1 MIKPYAKI
9 LKKNW
14 KIIIMTTFLTVLSSL
29 FMVFAG
35 FSLSFFFTAY
45 EQQGDKIKALGL
57 TFLIEL
63 MIWLTAMGMYHLS
76 LIAKCTA
83 KKLIRHDIRVY
94 VSNKINSMSY
104 LEQQAKDCGNLVSW
118 LTNDVEQI
126 YSQAFE
132 PVFFGTEALSSFI
145 FSLAALFILSPYIG
159 ITAIILL
166 GIVSVLPH
174 LVGKR
179 LAKAG
184 AQRSS
189 AMERS
194 IEQYKDT
201 VMGSSVFLL
210 SNLRSQFAKRIA
222 AASKEAEHKDCV
234 FNKTNTGIQTMIRT
248 FSLVGQIIL
257 LFLSFLTA
265 AVGVCVPGAVLSVAN
280 LSGSFFNGVGDFTQ
294 AVTQVKASK
303 SLWDKFIQKDIGL
316 DERKTVKDLKNIR
329 MSCISFS
336 YGESP
341 ILENVNYK
349 FDENGKYAIIGQSG
363 SGKSTLIKI
372 LLGLLTNYSGHVF
385 YDELEQKEISLNS
398 LYDEIS
404 YVDQQVYLFQD
415 TLRYNITLGQVY
427 SDAEIERIL
436 QKCCLTELA
445 ASLPQGID
453 TIITENGKN
462 LSGGQRQ
469 RIALARSLIRSVKWI
484 ILDES
489 TSALDKET
497 AAQIES
503 NLLKQDDLGVI
514 FITHHLR
521 EETKSQLSDLY
532 TIGT

>member
-14 KIIIMTTFLTVLSSL
+14 EIITITTFLTVLSSL

-104 LEQQAKDCGNLVSW
+104 L
-118 LTNDVEQI
+118 
-126 YSQAFE
+126 
-132 PVFFGTEALSSFI
+132 
-145 FSLAALFILSPYIG
+145 
-159 ITAIILL
+159 
-166 GIVSVLPH
+166 
-174 LVGKR
+174 
-179 LAKAG
+179 
-184 AQRSS
+184 
-189 AMERS
+189 
-194 IEQYKDT
+194 
-201 VMGSSVFLL
+201 
-210 SNLRSQFAKRIA
+210 
-222 AASKEAEHKDCV
+222 
-234 FNKTNTGIQTMIRT
+234 
-248 FSLVGQIIL
+248 
-257 LFLSFLTA
+257 
-265 AVGVCVPGAVLSVAN
+265 
-280 LSGSFFNGVGDFTQ
+280 
-294 AVTQVKASK
+294 
-303 SLWDKFIQKDIGL
+303 
-316 DERKTVKDLKNIR
+316 
-329 MSCISFS
+329 
-336 YGESP
+336 
-341 ILENVNYK
+341 
-349 FDENGKYAIIGQSG
+349 
-363 SGKSTLIKI
+363 
-372 LLGLLTNYSGHVF
+372 
-385 YDELEQKEISLNS
+385 
-398 LYDEIS
+398 
-404 YVDQQVYLFQD
+404 DQQVYLFQD